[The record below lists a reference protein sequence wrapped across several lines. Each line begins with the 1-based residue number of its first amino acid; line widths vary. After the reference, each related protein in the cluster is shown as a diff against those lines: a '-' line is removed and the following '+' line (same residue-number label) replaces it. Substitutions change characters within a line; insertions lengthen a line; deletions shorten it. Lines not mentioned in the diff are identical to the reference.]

1 MWDEDDGNELEKDDE
16 DRDAKE
22 EETMI
27 IPMNYIGVDPGLTG
41 GLAALTSQGI
51 ILKIMPAVPVGK
63 RNQIDEKA
71 VVDWFRLF
79 ADQPTRI
86 YIELVHAM
94 PKQGVVSMFTFGT
107 GWGLVR
113 GICAGLGLS
122 YELVRPQE
130 WKKTVLIGQPKGS
143 DYLVASRLWPNAEWL
158 ASKRCKKPH
167 DGLVHAALIA
177 EYGRRIERG

>member
-1 MWDEDDGNELEKDDE
+1 
-16 DRDAKE
+16 
-22 EETMI
+22 MI
-27 IPMNYIGVDPGLTG
+27 IQPICHIGVDPGLTG
-41 GLAALTSQGI
+41 GLVALTANDI
-51 ILKIMPAVPVGK
+51 IMKIMPTVKVGK

-71 VVDWFRLF
+71 VADWLCPFVDHL
-79 ADQPTRI
+79 TRI

-113 GICAGLGLS
+113 GICTGLGLS

-130 WKKTVLIGQPKGS
+130 WKKAVLIGQPKGS
-143 DYLVASRLWPNAEWL
+143 EYLVASRLWPNVEWL

>member
-1 MWDEDDGNELEKDDE
+1 M
-16 DRDAKE
+16 
-22 EETMI
+22 TI
-27 IPMNYIGVDPGLTG
+27 IGIDPGLTG
-41 GLAALTSQGI
+41 GLAMIRPHEIA
-51 ILKIMPAVPVGK
+51 LKIMPTVKVGK

-71 VVDWFRLF
+71 VVDWLRPFVGKPF
-79 ADQPTRI
+79 VGKPVRI

-113 GICAGLGLS
+113 GICTGLGLS

-143 DYLVASRLWPNAEWL
+143 EYLVASRLWPNVEWL